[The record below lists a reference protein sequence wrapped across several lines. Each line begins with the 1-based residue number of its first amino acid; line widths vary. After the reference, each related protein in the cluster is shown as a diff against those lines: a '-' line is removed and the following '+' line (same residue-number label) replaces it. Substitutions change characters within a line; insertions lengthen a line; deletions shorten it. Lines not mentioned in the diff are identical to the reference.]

1 MICSNVWIPIGYFIL
16 LTFFRKV
23 TFFSRNCQM
32 IIAIYLITT
41 NIFAIPMG
49 DRGDRPLHKKN
60 RKLVSL
66 VSPNKLAPI
75 KGLTE
80 NGDR

>member
-1 MICSNVWIPIGYFIL
+1 MIL
-16 LTFFRKV
+16 
-23 TFFSRNCQM
+23 
-32 IIAIYLITT
+32 AIYLITT

-49 DRGDRPLHKKN
+49 DRVTDPSTKN

-80 NGDR
+80 NGDK

>member
-1 MICSNVWIPIGYFIL
+1 
-16 LTFFRKV
+16 
-23 TFFSRNCQM
+23 M

>member
-1 MICSNVWIPIGYFIL
+1 
-16 LTFFRKV
+16 
-23 TFFSRNCQM
+23 M

-49 DRGDRPLHKKN
+49 DRGDRSLHKKN